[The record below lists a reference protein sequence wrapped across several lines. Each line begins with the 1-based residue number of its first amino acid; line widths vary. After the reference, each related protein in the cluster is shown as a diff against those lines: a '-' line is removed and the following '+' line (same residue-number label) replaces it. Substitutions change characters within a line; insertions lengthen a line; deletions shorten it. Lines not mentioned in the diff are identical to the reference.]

1 MWLHVDLLTR
11 EKVAE
16 ATEAPVQLFF
26 PSFLYVI
33 YSIISTVA
41 KIASLMWFTLC
52 YIDFRK
58 EKKSDKDIRKGW
70 CKIQKKLEFPFLFYM
85 YLMLDKC
92 TLTEYMNNHI
102 EKINH
107 YLWLGYTVYTQSS

>member
-16 ATEAPVQLFF
+16 ATEAPVQL
-26 PSFLYVI
+26 
-33 YSIISTVA
+33 SIRYLFYYIHCG
-41 KIASLMWFTLC
+41 KIASSMWFTLF

-70 CKIQKKLEFPFLFYM
+70 CKIQKNWNFPSYST
-85 YLMLDKC
+85 C
-92 TLTEYMNNHI
+92 I
-102 EKINH
+102 
-107 YLWLGYTVYTQSS
+107 

>member
-58 EKKSDKDIRKGW
+58 EKKSTKTFVKDGVKYK
-70 CKIQKKLEFPFLFYM
+70 KIGISLLILHVF
-85 YLMLDKC
+85 
-92 TLTEYMNNHI
+92 N
-102 EKINH
+102 
-107 YLWLGYTVYTQSS
+107 V